1 MIQTI
6 NLSDFRTAFHNMGRG
21 NQFTYE
27 GLELIFNHFEQYEQ
41 DTGEAMELD
50 VIAICCDIS
59 EMTPAEVA
67 QYYDIEINDDGNE
80 MANAVDYLNDQTT
93 IVGETDST
101 TLFFNF

>member
-6 NLSDFRTAFHNMGRG
+6 NLHDFRQAFIQSGRAF
-21 NQFTYE
+21 QFTYE

-41 DTGEAMELD
+41 DTGEQIELD

-67 QYYDIEINDDGNE
+67 QYYDLEIEEDGNE
-80 MANAVDYLNDQTT
+80 MQNAIDYLSDQTS
-93 IVGETDST
+93 IVGETENT
-101 TLFFNF
+101 VLFFNF